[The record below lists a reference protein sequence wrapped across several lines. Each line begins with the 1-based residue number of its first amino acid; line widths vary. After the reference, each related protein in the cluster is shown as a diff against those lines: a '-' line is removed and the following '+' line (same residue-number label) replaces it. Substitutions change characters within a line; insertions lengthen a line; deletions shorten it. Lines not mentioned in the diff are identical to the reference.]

1 MSCEIIA
8 EIGWN
13 HMGDMNLAKKM
24 IAAAS
29 EAGADYA
36 KFQTWSTDNLKEGA
50 WNDDGRLGIYQT
62 AELSRDQHYELSD
75 FCRSKGIKFLT
86 SVFNLADV
94 NWPSDLCGQAIKV
107 PSHEVYNE
115 DLISKLDTKFD
126 KIFISTGAA
135 SWDEVSRLNSL
146 VKHSSLYLLHCVS
159 SYPCPPENVN
169 LPRIAALRKM
179 SENVGYSGHFFGV
192 DDAIAA
198 IGYDLKIVEK
208 HFTLDRNL
216 PGRDNQYAILPNELK
231 QICDYR
237 DNFYKM
243 QIVHGNE
250 YQSCEQDIIDNYR
263 GRWSK

>member
-1 MSCEIIA
+1 MRIKSNLKDIFDSCNLNSEELKELKLFSDNIGIKMFLSAFDKESVFKASEISKELIKISSMDLTNIEVWEAATDVFPNIIA
-8 EIGWN
+8 STGMSSI
-13 HMGDMNLAKKM
+13 
-24 IAAAS
+24 S
-29 EAGADYA
+29 EVRRSYDYA
-36 KFQTWSTDNLKEGA
+36 
-50 WNDDGRLGIYQT
+50 
-62 AELSRDQHYELSD
+62 
-75 FCRSKGIKFLT
+75 
-86 SVFNLADV
+86 
-94 NWPSDLCGQAIKV
+94 
-107 PSHEVYNE
+107 
-115 DLISKLDTKFD
+115 ISKINKNN
-126 KIFISTGAA
+126 IS
-135 SWDEVSRLNSL
+135 
-146 VKHSSLYLLHCVS
+146 LLHCVS

-169 LPRIAALRKM
+169 LSRILALK
-179 SENVGYSGHFFGV
+179 ELTDNVGYSGHFFGV

-208 HFTLDRNL
+208 HFTLDRTL